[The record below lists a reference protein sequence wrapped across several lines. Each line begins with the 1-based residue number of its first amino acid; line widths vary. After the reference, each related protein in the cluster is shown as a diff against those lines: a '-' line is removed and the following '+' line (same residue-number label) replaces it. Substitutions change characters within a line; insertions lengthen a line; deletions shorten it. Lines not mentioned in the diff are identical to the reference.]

1 MLAIRCLHRIERS
14 CAVSLGNAITA
25 VVTLLG
31 VFLGGWLSTRNQ
43 ERLWHRDHA
52 RQWRDIRLS
61 AYNDF
66 LAAYRQYFA
75 FVLDPAAKVT
85 RVERREL
92 PDEPLPYFDEHGRP
106 YKERMDA
113 ALMVVRLVS
122 EHPETLEA
130 LNTLVMAV
138 RAVALAR
145 STHAAEAIPQN
156 LFNQMWAAQQ
166 TFLMAAR
173 EELGLPK
180 NQVESPERSERVKP

>member
-1 MLAIRCLHRIERS
+1 MSWAS
-14 CAVSLGNAITA
+14 NAITA
-25 VVTLLG
+25 AVTLLG
-31 VFLGGWLSTRNQ
+31 VFLGGWLTIRNQ
-43 ERLWHRDHA
+43 ERLWRRNHA

-75 FVLDPAAKVT
+75 FALDPAAKIT
-85 RVERREL
+85 RVERHEL
-92 PDEPLPYFDEHGRP
+92 PNEPLPYFDEHGRP

-122 EHPETLEA
+122 GQPETLQA

-145 STHAAEAIPQN
+145 STHAADGIPQE
-156 LFNQMWAAQQ
+156 LFNRMWIAQQ
-166 TFLMAAR
+166 VFLAAAR
-173 EELGLPK
+173 GELGLPEIR
-180 NQVESPERSERVKP
+180 VESFESSQPEG